1 MIAGID
7 PGMTGAI
14 AFLYDDP
21 RERRLFVEDMPTLG
35 KEINAVAVADL
46 LREFPPDH
54 VYLEAVNS
62 FGMGRQSAFNF
73 GQGVGVIKGVL
84 AALVVPYTPV
94 SPAKWKKHFS
104 LGRDK
109 DKARAIATH
118 LYPQC
123 GAQFT
128 RKKDHGRA
136 EAALLAHWA
145 KEIKSCATR
154 VPVIQS

>member
-21 RERRLFVEDMPTLG
+21 LKQSLFVEDMPTLG
-35 KEINAVAVADL
+35 KEVNAVAVADL
-46 LREFPPDH
+46 FREFPPSH

-62 FGMGRQSAFNF
+62 FGMGRQSAFHF
-73 GQGVGVIKGVL
+73 GQGVGVLKGVL
-84 AALVVPYTPV
+84 GTLVIPFTLVAP
-94 SPAKWKKHFS
+94 SLWKKHFN

-109 DKARAIATH
+109 AVARAVATR
-118 LYPQC
+118 LFPEN

-128 RKKDHGRA
+128 RVKDHGRA

-145 KEIKSCATR
+145 REIKA
-154 VPVIQS
+154 